1 MAEDV
6 AGKFKEAGIVPDVL
20 DKAPTEKLEVL
31 FPGKPAVNLGDTFHT
46 LDVRH
51 APKVSYPGKEGHYY
65 SLIMID
71 PDNLSRENP
80 CQAEWIQWMVL
91 NIPYDAISAGMMSR
105 HLVGYMI
112 PGPQPRTGLHRFVF
126 LLFEHHMRKLN
137 QPSIKSRAKFKVR
150 EFMAKHKLSKQ
161 LKLNKMPAANVGN
174 AGDMYE
180 FETLETT
187 DKAIFRVTE
196 HTGQKQTIDG
206 SRFVAD
212 TFADKFGSFSS
223 SEHRSSR
230 SSLHSIH

>member
-1 MAEDV
+1 LKSAFIASLLVVHYFKLNMAEDV

-112 PGPQPRTGLHRFVF
+112 PGPQPRTGKSLHRFVF

-187 DKAIFRVTE
+187 DKAIFRV
-196 HTGQKQTIDG
+196 
-206 SRFVAD
+206 S
-212 TFADKFGSFSS
+212 
-223 SEHRSSR
+223 
-230 SSLHSIH
+230 

>member
-1 MAEDV
+1 MFSFLCTSAIVAFHLTKLMPSSRRSSCVVALSKSNVIVFEGNLLKSAFIASLLVVHYFKLNMAEDV

-150 EFMAKHKLSKQ
+150 EFMAKHKLSD
-161 LKLNKMPAANVGN
+161 PVAGN
-174 AGDMYE
+174 Y
-180 FETLETT
+180 FLSQ
-187 DKAIFRVTE
+187 
-196 HTGQKQTIDG
+196 HDG
-206 SRFVAD
+206 
-212 TFADKFGSFSS
+212 
-223 SEHRSSR
+223 
-230 SSLHSIH
+230 

>member
-31 FPGKPAVNLGDTFHT
+31 FPGKPAVSLGDIFHT

-150 EFMAKHKLSKQ
+150 EFMAKHKLSD
-161 LKLNKMPAANVGN
+161 PVAGN
-174 AGDMYE
+174 YFLSQHEG
-180 FETLETT
+180 
-187 DKAIFRVTE
+187 
-196 HTGQKQTIDG
+196 
-206 SRFVAD
+206 
-212 TFADKFGSFSS
+212 
-223 SEHRSSR
+223 
-230 SSLHSIH
+230 